1 MVACCAASSHPI
13 NYLILSSM
21 HATILYYPGTNCE
34 AETARA
40 LQLVGFSTSVVPI
53 AEAQRRDIEQS
64 QLVMLAGGFSYGD
77 YVMSGRLAQLVTQ
90 SQLGDAL
97 VQHHERGGF
106 TMGICNGF
114 QILTKL
120 GLLPTG
126 SLIDNVSE
134 RFVCRW
140 AQLNVVSRSSPY
152 LQGLPESFELPVAHA
167 EGRFVAPD
175 GMAEHYVAQGL
186 AALTYADNYN
196 GSQHAIAALQD
207 ATGRAFGLMP
217 HPERFLFKRHHYDPD
232 WSDGNAAAS
241 EPAMGWG
248 YRMFRSV
255 AQAIGG

>member
-1 MVACCAASSHPI
+1 
-13 NYLILSSM
+13 M
-21 HATILYYPGTNCE
+21 HATILYYPGTNCD

-53 AEAQRRDIEQS
+53 AEAERSHIERS

-97 VQHHERGGF
+97 VRHHEGGGF

-120 GLLPTG
+120 GLLPTA

-140 AQLNVVSRSSPY
+140 AQLNVVNPTSPY
-152 LQGLPESFELPVAHA
+152 LQGLPARFELPVAHA
-167 EGRFVAPD
+167 EGRFVAPP
-175 GMAEHYVAQGL
+175 GMAEQYVAQGL
-186 AALTYADNYN
+186 AALTYQDNYN
-196 GSQHAIAALQD
+196 GSQQAIAALQD

-217 HPERFLFKRHHYDPD
+217 HPERFVFKRHHYDPD
-232 WSDGNAAAS
+232 WNGHVGGAAAA
-241 EPAMGWG
+241 EEGHGWG
-248 YRMFRSV
+248 YAMFRSV
-255 AQAIGG
+255 AQAIAG